1 MINEYLA
8 SYIKM
13 MLSIKQDTILD
24 VIDEIID
31 KESETYLTG
40 ISRGI
45 ELCIEWISQ
54 NTIKEEDE
62 NDVQQK
68 DMDT

>member
-8 SYIKM
+8 RFIKM

-24 VIDEIID
+24 IIDEICD
-31 KESETYLTG
+31 KETETYLTG
-40 ISRGI
+40 VSRGI
-45 ELCIEWISQ
+45 ELSIEWIIQ

>member
-1 MINEYLA
+1 MINRYLA

-13 MLSIKQDTILD
+13 MLSLKQDTILD
-24 VIDEIID
+24 ILDEIID

-40 ISRGI
+40 VSRGI
-45 ELCIEWISQ
+45 ELSIEWIIQ